1 MENKN
6 LGHLMLDLETMGNK
20 SNAAL
25 ISIGA
30 VEFDINTGE
39 LGRQFYKRIDLQSA
53 IDAGLIINGSTVYWW
68 LQQNEKARMEVCK
81 GGEDIMTVL
90 YEFSVFLKSLGEV
103 EVWGNGLRFDVGL
116 LEDAYV
122 KAHYH
127 EMPWNFRKERD
138 VRTLVAFAPE
148 IKDNYPVIGIEHNP
162 VDDCIHQI
170 GYCHLIWK
178 KMHKGFTAE
187 DVLNKLKE
195 FSTLEDAMI
204 WFNWEMMR

>member
-1 MENKN
+1 MIRN

-20 SNAAL
+20 SKSAI

-39 LGRQFYKRIDLQSA
+39 TGREFYERIDLQSS

-81 GGEDIMTVL
+81 DGKDIMAVL
-90 YEFSVFLKSLGEV
+90 YELSFFMKSLGDFEI
-103 EVWGNGLRFDVGL
+103 WSNGLRFDVGI

-122 KAHYH
+122 ALGYN

-138 VRTLVAFAPE
+138 VRTLVSFAPE
-148 IKDNYPVIGIEHNP
+148 IKDNYPPIGISHHP
-162 VDDCIHQI
+162 ITDCKNQI
-170 GYCHLIWK
+170 GYCTAIWK
-178 KMHKGFTAE
+178 KINNIK
-187 DVLNKLKE
+187 
-195 FSTLEDAMI
+195 
-204 WFNWEMMR
+204 

>member
-1 MENKN
+1 MDKN

-20 SNAAL
+20 SGAAL

-39 LGRQFYKRIDLQSA
+39 TGREFYERINLQSS

-81 GGEDIMTVL
+81 PADSLHNVL
-90 YEFSVFLKSLGEV
+90 EKLRSFIACLGDFEI
-103 EVWGNGLRFDVGL
+103 WGNGLRFDVGI

-122 KAHYH
+122 ALGYN

-138 VRTLVAFAPE
+138 VRTLVAFSPE
-148 IKDNYPVIGIEHNP
+148 IKENYPSIGVEHNP
-162 VDDCIHQI
+162 IDDCKHQI
-170 GYCHLIWK
+170 GYCTAIWRK
-178 KMHKGFTAE
+178 I
-187 DVLNKLKE
+187 NN
-195 FSTLEDAMI
+195 I
-204 WFNWEMMR
+204 

>member
-1 MENKN
+1 MESKN

-20 SNAAL
+20 SGAAL

-39 LGRQFYKRIDLQSA
+39 IGRQFYKRIDLQSS
-53 IDAGLIINGSTVYWW
+53 IDAGLVINGSTVYWW

-81 GGEDIMTVL
+81 GGVDIMTVL
-90 YEFSVFLKSLGEV
+90 YELSLFMKSLGDFEI
-103 EVWGNGLRFDVGL
+103 WGNGLRFDVGL

-122 KAHYH
+122 ACHYH

-148 IKDNYPVIGIEHNP
+148 VKDNYPIIGVEHNP
-162 VDDCIHQI
+162 IDDCVYQI
-170 GYCHLIWK
+170 GYCSAIWK
-178 KMHKGFTAE
+178 KIHN
-187 DVLNKLKE
+187 NKQ
-195 FSTLEDAMI
+195 
-204 WFNWEMMR
+204 